1 MLPLAHSEVSSI
13 ILLPAVCVLLFCVL
27 FYVAFVMYILPA
39 EFTGQDW
46 SLNKYPKSNL
56 DCSECCYTAVSP

>member
-39 EFTGQDW
+39 EFTGQD
-46 SLNKYPKSNL
+46 
-56 DCSECCYTAVSP
+56 